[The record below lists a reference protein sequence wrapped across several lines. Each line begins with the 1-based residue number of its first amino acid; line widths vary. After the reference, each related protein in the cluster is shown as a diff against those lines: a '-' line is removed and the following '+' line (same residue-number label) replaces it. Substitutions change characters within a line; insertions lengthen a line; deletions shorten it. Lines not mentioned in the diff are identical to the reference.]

1 MEKVYIRLPA
11 LCPPAWQALITGL
24 RPCTAH
30 CTAHWKQCQDQHILN
45 ILIIGTRRQ
54 CSKYNWSRLKV
65 RAQCTLQN
73 TIKYWYKI
81 PAAAQ
86 NTNNPSKV
94 GPEEAA
100 ETIKHLGNSL
110 SHQPILHQARDM
122 FSSSNPADDSRY
134 GGSQVLRVTPWSVRI
149 GGFTRIR
156 RHLSGL

>member
-94 GPEEAA
+94 EPEEAA

-110 SHQPILHQARDM
+110 SHQPILHRACCTILARDI
-122 FSSSNPADDSRY
+122 FSSSRWFQIWRIASVESDTLVGEDWRIHAD
-134 GGSQVLRVTPWSVRI
+134 
-149 GGFTRIR
+149 
-156 RHLSGL
+156 